1 MTKPTKKPLQDLSL
15 IEKVEKMTDSEL
27 MEAVTEEVIA
37 NLPLESRDYILLSEL
52 LARLQQ
58 IFMENDDGPQE
69 DTDGTREQAS
79 D

>member
-1 MTKPTKKPLQDLSL
+1 MMKPTKKPLQDLSL